1 MGMKVTDAA
10 IIEACTPGTPMS
22 DAAKKAGLS
31 FNQFKTRATALG
43 CYKPRQGVTLKP
55 RDRTDLQN
63 ILQGKCPGYHTN
75 TLKKRLIASGI
86 KEWRCERC
94 QQTEWMGKPIPLELH
109 HKNGNSNDHVLANLE
124 ILCPN
129 CHAMTDNYR
138 GKRNARPGGK
148 KRKKKV
154 VISDRPCKVCG
165 KKLTTVQKLVCSVS
179 CRNQLVK
186 LIQNPRITK
195 EELYHALTTSKSIQ
209 ETCRKLGVSDP
220 TIRKWS
226 QEYGLDIKSLLGK

>member
-1 MGMKVTDAA
+1 MKVTNAA
-10 IIEACTPGTPMS
+10 IKEVCAQGIPMS
-22 DAAKKAGLS
+22 DAAKKVGLS
-31 FNQFKTRATALG
+31 FNQFKTRALALG

-75 TLKKRLIASGI
+75 ALKKRLIETGI
-86 KEWRCERC
+86 KEWKCERC
-94 QQTEWMGKPIPLELH
+94 LQTEWMGSPIPIELH

-138 GKRNARPGGK
+138 GKQNARPGGK
-148 KRKKKV
+148 KRKKV
-154 VISDRPCKVCG
+154 VMSDRTCKVCG
-165 KKLTTVQKLVCSVS
+165 RKLTTAQKLVCSVP
-179 CRNQLVK
+179 CRNQLRK
-186 LIQNPRITK
+186 LMQKPLVTK
-195 EELYHALTTSKSIQ
+195 EKLHRALTTSKSIQ

-226 QEYGLDIKSLLGK
+226 QVYGFDIKFLLNK